1 MKCEILSVGTELL
14 LGDILNTD
22 AQFLARELAA
32 MGFTMQHQGTVGDN
46 PERLR
51 EAVEHALSRS
61 DIIITSGGLGPTADD
76 ITKEICAEVM
86 GIPLVLHEESLQRM
100 LDFFSHR
107 KSGMPET
114 NRKQA
119 YLPEG
124 GVVFRN
130 DHGTAPGC
138 AMERDG
144 KCIICLPGPP
154 RELYPMF
161 NNFVKP
167 YLSEK
172 SGMVIISHN
181 VRTFG
186 IGESLM
192 AETAGELLDMQ
203 NPTVAPYAKD
213 GEALLRVTARAENEE
228 KAEELIKPVIEE
240 IEKRLGKFIYGID
253 VSSIQ
258 EKVVELLKEKKMK
271 IGLAESCTA
280 GYIAK
285 RITEIPGSS
294 EVFDCGIVSY
304 ANHIKE
310 QILGVPHDAI
320 EKNGV
325 VSREVACHM
334 AKGALKVSGA
344 DIALSVTG
352 IAGPD
357 PSESGKPAG
366 LSYIA
371 LADKN
376 HVWCIR
382 FETGRSGDNR
392 EYNRYVT
399 ASNALNLARLYLIG
413 KLTPE
418 EAEHDFD

>member
-76 ITKEICAEVM
+76 ITKEMCAEVM

-107 KSGMPET
+107 KGGMPET

-130 DHGTAPGC
+130 DYGTAPGC
-138 AMERDG
+138 AMEKDG

-167 YLSEK
+167 YLLEK

-181 VRTFG
+181 IRTFG

-192 AETAGELLDMQ
+192 AETAGELLNMS

-213 GEALLRVTARAENEE
+213 GEALLRVTARAQTKE
-228 KAEELIKPVIEE
+228 KAEELIKPVIAE
-240 IEKRLGKFIYGID
+240 IENRLGKFIYGID
-253 VSSIQ
+253 VSSLQ
-258 EKVVELLKEKKMK
+258 EKLVELLKEKKMK

-304 ANHIKE
+304 ANSVKE
-310 QILGVPHDAI
+310 KLLSVPKEAI
-320 EKNGV
+320 DQFGV

-334 AKGALKVSGA
+334 AKGALKISGA
-344 DIALSVTG
+344 DIAVSVTG

-357 PSESGKPAG
+357 PSEGGKPAG

-376 HVWCIR
+376 NVWCIR

-399 ASNALNLARLYLIG
+399 ASNALNLARLYLTG
-413 KLTPE
+413 KLTQE

>member
-32 MGFTMQHQGTVGDN
+32 MGFTMQHQATVGDN

-86 GIPLVLHEESLQRM
+86 GISLVLHEESLQCM

-124 GVVFRN
+124 GIVFRN

-228 KAEELIKPVIEE
+228 KAEELIKPVIEK
-240 IEKRLGKFIYGID
+240 IENRLGKFIYGID

-325 VSREVACHM
+325 VSREVACYM
-334 AKGALKVSGA
+334 ARGALKVSGA

-366 LSYIA
+366 LSFIA

-376 HVWCIR
+376 NVWCIK

-413 KLTPE
+413 KLTPK